1 MLKTESHGDKL
12 NDSYYLPKKEAKF
25 FIMKKMDGEGIIKN
39 GIGIYMFSVFYFESW
54 LVFELKLPEIP

>member
-39 GIGIYMFSVFYFESW
+39 GIVINMFSVFYLEPWFT
-54 LVFELKLPEIP
+54 FELNV